1 MYDGIEVKVLV
12 EKNIPVHNHTSQN
25 TASEQQG

>member
-1 MYDGIEVKVLV
+1 MYEGIKVKVSV

-25 TASEQQG
+25 TASEQEG